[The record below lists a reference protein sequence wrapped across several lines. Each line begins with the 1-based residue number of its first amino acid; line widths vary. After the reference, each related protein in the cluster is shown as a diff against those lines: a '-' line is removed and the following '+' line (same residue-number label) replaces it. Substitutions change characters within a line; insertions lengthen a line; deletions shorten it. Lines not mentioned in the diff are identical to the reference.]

1 MTSFLKESSHTLDG
15 KTIIIDIIY
24 PEGNNDLFLSVL
36 KTTQDIDYFFFL
48 CQQHH
53 LRTEC
58 LIYDYGEM
66 CVCVCVGVGM
76 YKTKIKGPIL

>member
-36 KTTQDIDYFFFL
+36 KTTQDIDYFFSL
-48 CQQHH
+48 PATSSEDRMPN
-53 LRTEC
+53 LS
-58 LIYDYGEM
+58 LW
-66 CVCVCVGVGM
+66 
-76 YKTKIKGPIL
+76 